1 MDRPVGVQSS
11 VVNASFPSNRAA
23 EWWCALFA
31 LRGAP
36 LAVRPFLRGAWAAY
50 AEPDLLIPEEP
61 WRKLSVLMMIVATL

>member
-1 MDRPVGVQSS
+1 
-11 VVNASFPSNRAA
+11 
-23 EWWCALFA
+23 
-31 LRGAP
+31 